1 MSAPPSAS
9 DWASPPEF
17 YLDENVVSRSV
28 RRRLTGL
35 GYAVHTPPELY
46 GSREASSG
54 TRDEDW
60 LARVSPHGW
69 TVIGRDAKIMER
81 PSELAAYRDAR
92 LHMFLLPGQATTA
105 RLVQLVETN
114 LPGMCTFAAARKPDV
129 WRLTDT
135 GPELVPRRTPERA
148 RGG

>member
-17 YLDENVVSRSV
+17 YLDENVVSKSV
-28 RRRLTGL
+28 RRRLRVL
-35 GYAVHTPPELY
+35 GYAVHTPQELY
-46 GSREASSG
+46 GSRAVSSG

-81 PSELAAYRDAR
+81 PNELAAYRAAR
-92 LHMFLLPGQATTA
+92 LHMFLLPGQATTV
-105 RLVQLVETN
+105 RLVHLVEVN
-114 LPGMCTFAAARKPDV
+114 LSDMCMYASGRTPNV

-135 GPELVPRRTPERA
+135 GPELYPYRT
-148 RGG
+148 